1 MKNHKDL
8 LVWQKSIALVKELYV
23 ETASFPKEE
32 IYGIT
37 SQIRR
42 AAVSIPSNISEGYGR
57 GHDREII
64 HFLYIALGSASEVET
79 QIILCKE
86 VGLMSVSRYDYF
98 NREYNRN
105 YPYAFV
111 AYQQTSTIGKSD
123 VVPHGPC
130 QLVNSLTC

>member
-57 GHDREII
+57 GHNREII

-86 VGLMSVSRYDYF
+86 VDLMSVSRYNYF
-98 NREYNRN
+98 IESITEIIRMLSSLINKR
-105 YPYAFV
+105 
-111 AYQQTSTIGKSD
+111 QQLKD
-123 VVPHGPC
+123 
-130 QLVNSLTC
+130 